1 MRTITPE
8 SLFEFSF
15 VSNPSYAPDGS
26 MAAFVVKKANRDK
39 NAYDSDLY
47 LLKDGQVRRLTA
59 GGDASAYL
67 WTQEGRLLF
76 SANRLKADK
85 ERMEKGETFTA
96 FYQIDPCFGEAQK
109 RFELPLKG
117 ARLIE
122 LGQDKYAVLA
132 SQGQRP
138 RPFGMPERP
147 NPSL

>member
-26 MAAFVVKKANRDK
+26 MAAFVVKKANHDK

-85 ERMEKGETFTA
+85 ERAEKGEAFTA
-96 FYQIDPCFGEAQK
+96 FYEIDPCFGEAQK
-109 RFELPLKG
+109 RFELPLRVS
-117 ARLIE
+117 RLIN
-122 LGQDKYAVLA
+122 LGGEKYAVLA
-132 SQGQRP
+132 EQDNAPSRP
-138 RPFGMPERP
+138 E
-147 NPSL
+147 